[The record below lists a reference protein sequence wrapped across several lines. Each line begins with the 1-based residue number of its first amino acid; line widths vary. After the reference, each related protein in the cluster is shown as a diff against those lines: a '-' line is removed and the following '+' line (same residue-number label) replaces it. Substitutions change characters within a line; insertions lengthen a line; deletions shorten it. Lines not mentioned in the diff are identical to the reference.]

1 MRSWSFFSFN
11 NLFWWVSKSSLSGLL
26 DMEESKQWSFV
37 GTGMDVSTVLLLMRT
52 SITDGG
58 YFRLTAVVGV
68 TSSSFTDSSSSST
81 PSSVSSLTTSSLLS
95 ILLSL
100 SSLTDSSS
108 VKLLMVSIE
117 DSSSYPD
124 SSMFE
129 ESTSSIPFPFSIFLS
144 GSASASFFS
153 TFHEP

>member
-1 MRSWSFFSFN
+1 M
-11 NLFWWVSKSSLSGLL
+11 
-26 DMEESKQWSFV
+26 
-37 GTGMDVSTVLLLMRT
+37 LLLMRT

-117 DSSSYPD
+117 DSSSDPD